1 MGESPLLWKDLLGG
15 VMRVSVFGLGYVGA
29 VSAACLA
36 KEGHTVIGLDVDKYK
51 LDLIRSGRAPIVEAN
66 LELFL
71 QEAVSSKRLT
81 VSESVEQAVHETEL
95 SLICV
100 GTPSKENGDLA
111 TEYLERVATQIG
123 SALRTKREYH
133 LVVVRSTV
141 LPGTTEGKVIPL
153 LEATSGKRAGE
164 DFGVAV
170 NPEFLR
176 EGTAIAD
183 FYDPPFTII
192 GALCREDA
200 QTVAQLYDTVKAE
213 LFLTTIRVAEMVKYA
228 CNAFHALKIT
238 FANEIGMWCKAEGVD
253 SHEVMRIFC
262 ADTKLNISSRYLT
275 PGFAFGG
282 SCLPKDL
289 RALMYRA
296 QMCDLTL
303 PMLSQIL
310 PSNLHQIEQTVR
322 TIVRFRKRKIGL
334 FGLSFKP
341 GTDDLRESPLVELAE
356 RLIGKGYRLL
366 IHDPNV
372 TYAALYGSNKAYIER
387 EIPHIREILREN
399 ADDLFQHA
407 ELLIV
412 GHLSPEL
419 RERFA
424 DLVRPEQVVLDL
436 ARAVDPKQIRGEYHG
451 LYW

>member
-1 MGESPLLWKDLLGG
+1 
-15 VMRVSVFGLGYVGA
+15 MRVSVFGLGYVGA
-29 VSAACLA
+29 VSAACFA
-36 KEGHTVIGLDVDKYK
+36 KEGHTVIGLDVDKHK

-71 QEAVSSKRLT
+71 QEAVGSHRLT
-81 VSESVEQAVHETEL
+81 VSDSVEQAVHDTEL

-100 GTPSKENGDLA
+100 GTPSKENGDL
-111 TEYLERVATQIG
+111 TTDYLERVATQIG
-123 SALRTKREYH
+123 SALRTKQEYH
-133 LVVVRSTV
+133 IVVVRSTV
-141 LPGTTEGKVIPL
+141 LPGTTEEIVIPL
-153 LEATSGKRAGE
+153 LEETSGKRAGK

-176 EGTAIAD
+176 EGSAIAD
-183 FYDPPFTII
+183 FYDPPFTIV
-192 GALCREDA
+192 GALGSEDA
-200 QTVAQLYDTVKAE
+200 HTVARLYDTVKAE
-213 LFLTTIRVAEMVKYA
+213 LFLTSIRAAEMLKYA

-296 QMCDLTL
+296 QACDLTL

-322 TIVRFRKRKIGL
+322 TIVRMRKRKIGL

-366 IHDPNV
+366 VHDPNV
-372 TYAALYGSNKAYIER
+372 SYAALHGSNKAYIER

-407 ELLIV
+407 ELLVV
-412 GHLSPEL
+412 GHLTPEL
-419 RERFA
+419 RKCFA
-424 DLVRPEQVVLDL
+424 QLVRPEQIVLDL
-436 ARAVDPKQIRGEYHG
+436 ARAVDPEQIRGEYYG

>member
-1 MGESPLLWKDLLGG
+1 M
-15 VMRVSVFGLGYVGA
+15 
-29 VSAACLA
+29 
-36 KEGHTVIGLDVDKYK
+36 IGLDVDERK
-51 LDLIRSGRAPIVEAN
+51 LHLIREGHAPIVEAN

-71 QEAVSSKRLT
+71 REAVGSGRLT
-81 VSESVEQAVHETEL
+81 VSDSVEQAVHDTEI

-100 GTPSKENGDLA
+100 GTPSKENGDLN
-111 TEYLERVATQIG
+111 TEYLERVTQQIG
-123 SALRTKREYH
+123 SALRTKQEYH
-133 LVVVRSTV
+133 IVVIRSTV
-141 LPGTTEGKVIPL
+141 LPGTTEEIVIPI
-153 LEATSGKRAGE
+153 LEEASGKRSGA

-176 EGTAIAD
+176 EGSAIAD
-183 FYDPPFTII
+183 FYDPPFTIV
-192 GALCREDA
+192 GALCTDDA
-200 QTVAQLYDTVKAE
+200 QQVAHLYDSIKAE
-213 LFLTTIRVAEMVKYA
+213 LFLTSIRTAEMIKYA

-238 FANEIGMWCKAEGVD
+238 FANELGMWCKAEGID
-253 SHEVMRIFC
+253 SHEVMRILC
-262 ADTKLNISSRYLT
+262 ADTKLNISPRYLT

-289 RALMYRA
+289 RALIYRA
-296 QMCDLTL
+296 QLCDLNL
-303 PMLSQIL
+303 PMLSHIL
-310 PSNLHQIEQTVR
+310 PSNRYQIEQTVR
-322 TIVRFRKRKIGL
+322 TIVRLRKRKIGL

-372 TYAALYGSNKAYIER
+372 SYAALYGSNKAYIER

-399 ADDLFQHA
+399 AEEVIQHA
-407 ELLIV
+407 ELLVI
-412 GHLSPEL
+412 GHLSPDL

-424 DLVRPEQVVLDL
+424 HLVRSGQTVLDL
-436 ARAVDPKQIRGEYHG
+436 ARAINPEQIRGEYLG

>member
-1 MGESPLLWKDLLGG
+1 
-15 VMRVSVFGLGYVGA
+15 MRVSVFGLGYVGA
-29 VSAACLA
+29 VSAACFA

-66 LELFL
+66 LELYL
-71 QEAVSSKRLT
+71 QEVVGSGRLT
-81 VSESVEQAVHETEL
+81 VSDSVEQAVRDTEL

-100 GTPSKENGDLA
+100 GTPSKENGDL
-111 TEYLERVATQIG
+111 TTDYLERVATQIG
-123 SALRTKREYH
+123 SALRTKQAYH

-141 LPGTTEGKVIPL
+141 LPGTTEEIVIPL
-153 LEATSGKRAGE
+153 LEETSGKRAGE
-164 DFGVAV
+164 GFGVAV

-183 FYDPPFTII
+183 FYDPPFTIV
-192 GALCREDA
+192 GALCSEDA
-200 QTVAQLYDTVKAE
+200 HRVAQLYDTVKAE
-213 LFLTTIRVAEMVKYA
+213 LFLTSIRAAEMLKYA

-296 QMCDLTL
+296 QACDLTL
-303 PMLSQIL
+303 PMMSQIL

-322 TIVRFRKRKIGL
+322 TIVRLRKRRIGL

-366 IHDPNV
+366 VHDPNV
-372 TYAALYGSNKAYIER
+372 SYAALYGSNKAYIER

-407 ELLIV
+407 ELLVV
-412 GHLSPEL
+412 GHLTPEL

-424 DLVRPEQVVLDL
+424 QQVRPEQIVLDL
-436 ARAVDPKQIRGEYHG
+436 ARAVSPEQIRGEYHG